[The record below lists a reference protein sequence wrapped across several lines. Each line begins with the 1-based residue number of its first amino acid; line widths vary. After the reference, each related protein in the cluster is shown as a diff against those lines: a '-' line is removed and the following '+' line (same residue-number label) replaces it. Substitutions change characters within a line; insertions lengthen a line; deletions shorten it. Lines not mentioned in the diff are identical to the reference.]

1 MFKKIMV
8 ATDGSEYSRHAL
20 TQAVEI
26 ASCTGGEIK
35 LVFVIDPMP
44 YTWPLAG
51 SPIYMLTDE
60 QIHDIGKKILDGTL
74 RGIDLKQI
82 PVTKKI
88 LAGNPSA
95 KILEECG
102 ENTDL
107 VVMGTRGHGAFSGAL
122 IGSVTHRVAGGAKC
136 PVLIVK

>member
-1 MFKKIMV
+1 MFKKILA

-20 TQAVEI
+20 TEAVEI
-26 ASCTGGEIK
+26 ASSTGGEIR
-35 LVFVIDPMP
+35 LIFVIDPMP
-44 YTWPLAG
+44 YIWPLAG

-60 QIHDIGKKILDGTL
+60 QIHDIGKKVMDGTL

-88 LAGNPSA
+88 LAGNPA
-95 KILEECG
+95 VKILEECG
-102 ENTDL
+102 DDTDL

-122 IGSVTHRVAGGAKC
+122 IGSVTQRVVGSAKC